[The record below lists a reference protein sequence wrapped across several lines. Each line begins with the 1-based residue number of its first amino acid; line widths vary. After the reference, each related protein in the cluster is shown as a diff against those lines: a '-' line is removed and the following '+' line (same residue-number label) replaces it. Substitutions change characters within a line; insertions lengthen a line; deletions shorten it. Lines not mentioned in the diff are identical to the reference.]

1 MHGFA
6 LPDLY
11 DQDYNNSAG
20 SILIGGIGS
29 YDIMANSYGWTQNP
43 AFPGIL
49 STYSRHLVGW
59 VNPIPITTDG
69 VYPIQSAEVSSM
81 AYKLSANFPANEYL
95 LIENRQP
102 VKWDGTWQS
111 GGIVIYHVDEMA
123 PLQLN
128 RGYPGSPGWPQYH
141 YRVAILQADGRYDIE
156 KGVNLGDVDDLYT
169 KGMSLG
175 SNTTT
180 WPNTAS
186 YQGDLTETGITITV
200 LSDPGFIM
208 LFRVDGLGTSLT
220 QSAKAANG
228 GTIQTTAQA
237 QVVQKQYDYHNFTL
251 PLPNA
256 DAASSVQNETETT
269 ANIDDFGWVMS
280 ILTTVAIMLGAWMLL
295 F

>member
-1 MHGFA
+1 
-6 LPDLY
+6 
-11 DQDYNNSAG
+11 
-20 SILIGGIGS
+20 
-29 YDIMANSYGWTQNP
+29 
-43 AFPGIL
+43 
-49 STYSRHLVGW
+49 
-59 VNPIPITTDG
+59 
-69 VYPIQSAEVSSM
+69 M